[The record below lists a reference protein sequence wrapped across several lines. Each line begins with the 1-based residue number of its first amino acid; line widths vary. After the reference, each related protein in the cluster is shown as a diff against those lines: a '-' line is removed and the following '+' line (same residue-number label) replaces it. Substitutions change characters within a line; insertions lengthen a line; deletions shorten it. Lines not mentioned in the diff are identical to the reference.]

1 MTMDPAPAANG
12 AAAVAG
18 GGMKR
23 QGGRWWYAAA
33 GALIVALLA
42 VAVSYYSFRGIP
54 SSPPGGC
61 GCPVR
66 ISPLVLPIAWLFF
79 GDGGDLVDAVL
90 TSEVSPCRCGPFQA
104 ARKYTGMV
112 EDCCC
117 DYETVDAI
125 NEEVLHPILQELV
138 KLPFFRYFKVSTY
151 GLFSFLNVRGC
162 DFGTLVEML
171 LWYANGEIESIH
183 A

>member
-1 MTMDPAPAANG
+1 
-12 AAAVAG
+12 
-18 GGMKR
+18 
-23 QGGRWWYAAA
+23 
-33 GALIVALLA
+33 
-42 VAVSYYSFRGIP
+42 
-54 SSPPGGC
+54 
-61 GCPVR
+61 
-66 ISPLVLPIAWLFF
+66 
-79 GDGGDLVDAVL
+79 
-90 TSEVSPCRCGPFQA
+90 
-104 ARKYTGMV
+104 MV